1 MTYQYPNAVVMV
13 FCKAP
18 VAGQV
23 KTRLDNALTPSQCVE
38 VHTELSLKTLDLVTH
53 SKLCPVQL
61 WCSPS
66 IEHTFFSSIAT
77 QYDIALRQQQG
88 KDLGERMHHA
98 FCSALKTYRPV
109 LIIGCDCP
117 SLTRPDLVAALTAL
131 TDGNDVVLAPAE
143 DGGYVLIGLNQPR
156 PELFDDIPWG
166 TPQVLEKTRECITK
180 YSFQH
185 VEIKEQ
191 WDVDTPADLLRY
203 YAFINN
209 TAMC

>member
-1 MTYQYPNAVVMV
+1 MAYQYPNAVVMV

-23 KTRLDNALTPSQCVE
+23 KTRLDNALTPNQCVE

-53 SKLCPVQL
+53 SKLWPVQL

-66 IEHTFFSSIAT
+66 TEHVFFSSIAT

-88 KDLGERMHHA
+88 KDLGERMHYA
-98 FCSALKTYRPV
+98 FCSALKTYRHA

-117 SLTRPDLVAALTAL
+117 SLTQSDLVTALTAL

-143 DGGYVLIGLNQPR
+143 DGGYVLIGLNQPH
-156 PELFDDIPWG
+156 PEPFDDIPWG
-166 TPQVLEKTRECITK
+166 TPQVLEKTRERITQ

-203 YAFINN
+203 YAFTNN
-209 TAMC
+209 TARC